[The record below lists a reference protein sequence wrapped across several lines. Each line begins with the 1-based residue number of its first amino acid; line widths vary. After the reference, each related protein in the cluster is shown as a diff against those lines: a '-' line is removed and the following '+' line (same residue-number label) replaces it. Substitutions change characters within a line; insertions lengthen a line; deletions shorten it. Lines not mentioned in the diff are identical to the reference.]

1 MSTNFNDTVIKLLT
15 TLDRLEEAMRGIN
28 DYGEITG
35 FCDEEASIR
44 NGLSDDLGRYSSR
57 VYTLLRRIERYKA
70 QLPEQPSG
78 SVKD

>member
-1 MSTNFNDTVIKLLT
+1 MPTNFNDTAIKLLT
-15 TLDRLEEAMRGIN
+15 TLDRLEQAMRDIN

-57 VYTLLRRIERYKA
+57 AYTLLRRIERYKA
-70 QLPEQPSG
+70 QLPEQPS
-78 SVKD
+78 STAKN